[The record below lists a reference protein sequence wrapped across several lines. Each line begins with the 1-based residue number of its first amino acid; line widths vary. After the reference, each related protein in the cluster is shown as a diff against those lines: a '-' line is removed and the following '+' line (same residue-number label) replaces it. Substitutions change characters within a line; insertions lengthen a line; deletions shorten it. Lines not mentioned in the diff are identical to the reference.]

1 MTPAA
6 IHSPEK
12 TEGQEEEAE
21 TSTGRKEGQ
30 KRRRRLE
37 AERDSCSRGRGGAG
51 GGGAWTAAVGA
62 ECEPPPARPW
72 DAGAAVGRRGSP
84 GEGCPPRNMSASQG
98 KPLSAGPGEPSRR
111 PGWPK
116 GRVSQA
122 IIGKLCGC

>member
-51 GGGAWTAAVGA
+51 GGGAWDGSSGGRMRASAS
-62 ECEPPPARPW
+62 P
-72 DAGAAVGRRGSP
+72 AVGRRGSR
-84 GEGCPPRNMSASQG
+84 GTQGQPR
-98 KPLSAGPGEPSRR
+98 
-111 PGWPK
+111 
-116 GRVSQA
+116 
-122 IIGKLCGC
+122 